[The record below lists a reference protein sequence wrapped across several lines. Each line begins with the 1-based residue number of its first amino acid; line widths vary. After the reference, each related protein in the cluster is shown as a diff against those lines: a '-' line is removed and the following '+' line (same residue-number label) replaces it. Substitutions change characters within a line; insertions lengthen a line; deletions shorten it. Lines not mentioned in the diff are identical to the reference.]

1 MLRVLLNRGEAYHKL
16 KKAISYAYSGKFRVK
31 TEVEQNIWD
40 ECSRFVANCIIFYN
54 MSILHMVYSD
64 LKMSGKDKE
73 AEKIVKISPVAWRD
87 INLRGNYIFSKKEEV
102 NLDKIMKH
110 ILKMSIK
117 EFSIDQEN
125 YYRKK

>member
-1 MLRVLLNRGEAYHKL
+1 
-16 KKAISYAYSGKFRVK
+16 
-31 TEVEQNIWD
+31 
-40 ECSRFVANCIIFYN
+40 
-54 MSILHMVYSD
+54 MSILQMVYSD

-73 AEKIVKISPVAWRD
+73 AEKIVKISPVAWRH

-125 YYRKK
+125 YYRKKIKPNIWGG